1 MSRRIAFGGLV
12 LAVVFLMAAPAWAHV
27 TIAPDSADKGASDQE
42 IAFRVPNEERT
53 PTTKIQISIPT
64 DHPLLGV
71 LAQPVPG
78 FTAKVTTVK
87 LAKPIHTDDGDI
99 ADAVSEVDWTANSAA
114 TGIPVGDF
122 QRFEIIVGQLPSD
135 TATITFPAIQT
146 YADGSAVKWIQ
157 IQTPGG
163 PAPDKPAPVLTLAA
177 PGAGGV
183 TATTAAPNKDT
194 GTASASLTTVKHD
207 ADTAKTVGIIAIVVG
222 ALGLLAAGA
231 ALAKGRRAS

>member
-1 MSRRIAFGGLV
+1 MARRIAFPALV
-12 LAVVFLMAAPAWAHV
+12 LALLALLASPAWAHV

-42 IAFRVPNEERT
+42 IAFRVPNEEQT

-78 FTAKVTTVK
+78 WTAKVTTVK

-122 QRFEIIVGQLPSD
+122 QRFEIIVGLLPSD
-135 TATITFPAIQT
+135 TGTITFPAIQT
-146 YADGSAVKWIQ
+146 YSNGDVVKWIQ
-157 IQTPGG
+157 IQLPGG
-163 PAPDKPAPVLTLAA
+163 PAPDKPAPVLTLTKA
-177 PGAGGV
+177 GA
-183 TATTAAPNKDT
+183 TATPTTQPASTPTA
-194 GTASASLTTVKHD
+194 TASTVKKSD
-207 ADTAKTVGIIAIVVG
+207 VDSARTLGIVGIVVG

-231 ALAKGRRAS
+231 ALARGRRAG